1 MEATRITWRALR
13 GRELS
18 LLCLPYAGGDASA
31 YRAWSARLTTSVRVG
46 RAELPGRG
54 DFFRLQS
61 FRRLAD
67 QVEWLLPEVREVS
80 TPLAIFGYSMGA
92 LLAFELAHAL
102 RAARAPPPVLLML
115 AAHAP
120 PGHGPRSEILHTLPD
135 DDLVRRVVS
144 FEGMS
149 PEVCANAELLELLLP
164 RLRSDVEACESYA
177 PPPRPP
183 LDVPLVIYGG
193 VADAEVPH
201 ADLLHW
207 APLSR
212 GRFDCVLLPG
222 GHFFLHTSFDTLIL
236 DVNRRL
242 HPIGSCR

>member
-1 MEATRITWRALR
+1 VTTTRITWRAPR
-13 GRELS
+13 ERELL

-31 YRAWSARLTTSVRVG
+31 YRSWSARLSTSVRVG
-46 RAELPGRG
+46 CAELPGRG

-61 FRRLAD
+61 LRRLAD
-67 QVEWLLPEVREVS
+67 QVEWLLPEVREIS

-102 RAARAPPPVLLML
+102 RAAHARAPVLLML

-120 PGHGPRSEILHTLPD
+120 PSHGTRARILHTLPD
-135 DDLVRRVVS
+135 DEFVRGVAS
-144 FEGMS
+144 FDGTS
-149 PEVCANAELLELLLP
+149 PEVCANAELMELLLP
-164 RLRSDVEACESYA
+164 RLRSDVEACENYA

-183 LDVPLVIYGG
+183 LDVPFVIYGG

-201 ADLLHW
+201 GALLHW

-222 GHFFLHTSFDTLIL
+222 GHFFLQTSFDTLIL

-242 HPIGSCR
+242 HSINCR